1 MNETNEK
8 IEYIISQAADM
19 RDNGKSIA
27 DILNKFP
34 EHQEEIKDV
43 FLIVDELKNS
53 KNLIEPP
60 KELLRSI
67 IDRIPKDSV
76 TNSNENRY
84 IITEDSKGRVLQQI
98 ISNIYFIAMNKKLA
112 GLLAVLLVVVLGSVY
127 FWQQKSGQDA
137 VTQKFATTDI
147 EFGQDITDQD
157 IADIEYIAQD
167 TSLDNLETELAMINE
182 NDMPSP
188 GKTVVDSASLD
199 ALDAELSYSLDSLSG
214 DFNDIEG
221 VANDMSLDSIDSG
234 LSGI

>member
-1 MNETNEK
+1 MKK
-8 IEYIISQAADM
+8 IEYIVSQAADM
-19 RDNGKSIA
+19 RDNGKSIT

-43 FLIVDELKNS
+43 FLIVDGLKNS

-84 IITEDSKGRVLQQI
+84 TITGDSKGRVLQQI

-112 GLLAVLLVVVLGSVY
+112 GLIAVLLVVALGSVY
-127 FWQQKSGQDA
+127 FWQQKSDQDA

-147 EFGQDITDQD
+147 GFDQDITDD
-157 IADIEYIAQD
+157 IDDIEYIAQD
-167 TSLDNLETELAMINE
+167 TSLDNLETELAMISE
-182 NDMPSP
+182 NDISSP
-188 GKTVVDSASLD
+188 GKTVVDNTSID
-199 ALDAELSYSLDSLSG
+199 ALDTELSYSLDSLSG

>member
-43 FLIVDELKNS
+43 FLIVDGLKNS

-112 GLLAVLLVVVLGSVY
+112 GLLAVLLVVALGSVY

-137 VTQKFATTDI
+137 VTQKFAATDI
-147 EFGQDITDQD
+147 EFGQDITND
-157 IADIEYIAQD
+157 IDDIEYIAQD

-182 NDMPSP
+182 NDMPST
-188 GKTVVDSASLD
+188 GKTVIDSASLD
-199 ALDAELSYSLDSLSG
+199 ALDTELSYSLDSLSG

-221 VANDMSLDSIDSG
+221 VTNDMSLDSIDSG

>member
-8 IEYIISQAADM
+8 IEYIISQVADM

-43 FLIVDELKNS
+43 FLIIDELKNS

-112 GLLAVLLVVVLGSVY
+112 GLLAVLLVVALGSVY

-137 VTQKFATTDI
+137 ITQKFAATDI
-147 EFGQDITDQD
+147 EFDQDITDD
-157 IADIEYIAQD
+157 IDDIEYIAQD

-182 NDMPSP
+182 NDIPSP
-188 GKTVVDSASLD
+188 GKTAADSVSLD

-221 VANDMSLDSIDSG
+221 VTNDMSLDSIDSG